1 MMEPVITHKLLDEYV
16 VNTMSLHNAHLLRK
30 AIPHTLMSPVP
41 LIPPA
46 QHQSE
51 HTRAVAAWH
60 ENPKS
65 HTAQE
70 QVRQEKKRAAEK
82 EEKEKPKKEEK
93 EKPKNKHGKKHSANE
108 AFMGEGNENPE

>member
-16 VNTMSLHNAHLLRK
+16 VNTMSLHNAHLLQK

-82 EEKEKPKKEEK
+82 EEKEKPK
-93 EKPKNKHGKKHSANE
+93 NKHGKKHSANE